1 MNTHA
6 ERTIRLALA
15 LAALVLSLSITQHA
29 KAASVVNL
37 AINPAVNN
45 TAAVAELVTAIRTAS
60 SSGVPTTIN
69 LFSNGVYT
77 LTQPDNYEYGPNGLP
92 QISGDITING
102 LGATLQRAANATK
115 FRFFYVSGAL
125 SYDATSGLGLPG
137 GKLTLRDVTLSSG
150 LAKGGDASGE
160 GGGGGG

>member
-29 KAASVVNL
+29 KATSVVNL

-92 QISGDITING
+92 QISGDITINEIG
-102 LGATLQRAANATK
+102 RAEEHTSELQ
-115 FRFFYVSGAL
+115 S
-125 SYDATSGLGLPG
+125 
-137 GKLTLRDVTLSSG
+137 LRH
-150 LAKGGDASGE
+150 
-160 GGGGGG
+160 